1 MNNFAEARLDQK
13 DHNRMGR
20 AAAAVV
26 IATLFMFVGCTKEPE
41 KPVTE
46 SAKPQVHSDLV
57 RLDPA
62 FDSLVPPSAQLEK
75 LADGFQFVEGP
86 LWFDA
91 GHVWFSDVQGNVIR
105 QWSQDGKITE
115 ILRPGGYD
123 GKDIPEGSL
132 MGPNGMV
139 HDKDGAV
146 LVCQHGNRQIARISK
161 DRKVSSLVSKYKG
174 KRLNS
179 PNDLVFKSD
188 GSLYFTDPPYG
199 LPKQDDDPKKELKFN
214 GVYRL
219 ARGNLQ
225 PIIQD
230 LSRPNGI
237 AFSPDEKILYISVS
251 DEKHKVWMRYDVNPD
266 GSVKDGRVFSDA
278 TSETTPG
285 LPDGMKVDSKG
296 NLYCAGPGGV
306 WVFSAEG
313 KHLGTIK
320 TPNPPSNCN
329 WGDDGK
335 TLYITAVDALYRIK
349 LSTPGEQA
357 MYR

>member
-1 MNNFAEARLDQK
+1 MQQVMSLPVI
-13 DHNRMGR
+13 
-20 AAAAVV
+20 AAVLTF
-26 IATLFMFVGCTKEPE
+26 AGCTKAPE
-41 KPVTE
+41 KPVAAAE
-46 SAKPQVHSDLV
+46 KPPVHGDLV

-91 GHVWFSDVQGNVIR
+91 GYVWFSDVRGNVVR
-105 QWSQDGKITE
+105 QWSQDGKISE
-115 ILRPGGYD
+115 VLRPGGYD
-123 GKDIPEGSL
+123 GNDIPEGAL
-132 MGPNGMV
+132 MGPNGIV

-146 LVCQHGNRQIARISK
+146 LLCQHGNRQIVRISK
-161 DRKVSSLVSKYKG
+161 DRKISVVISKYKG

-179 PNDLVFKSD
+179 PNDLIFRSD
-188 GSLYFTDPPYG
+188 GSLYFSDPPYG
-199 LPKQDDDPKKELKFN
+199 LPKQDDDPKKQLKFN
-214 GVYRL
+214 GVFRL
-219 ARGNLQ
+219 EHGNLR

-230 LSRPNGI
+230 LTRPNGV
-237 AFSPDEKILYISVS
+237 AFSPDEKIFYVSVS
-251 DEKHKVWMRYDVNPD
+251 DEKRKVWMRYDVNPD
-266 GSVKDGRVFSDA
+266 GSVKNGRVFYDA
-278 TSETTPG
+278 TSETAPG

-296 NLYCAGPGGV
+296 NLYCAGPGGL
-306 WVFSAEG
+306 WVFSPEG

-349 LSTPGEQA
+349 VSTPGEQTL
-357 MYR
+357 YR